1 MDKANFSQLLES
13 AVNDAGVL
21 STCYTTFHGFS
32 IGNQLLAWSQC
43 LERDIPIGPIAT
55 YKRWSELGRQ
65 VKKGQKA
72 IALVQ
77 PVIGNKKDAVTGEKT
92 GDTYRLFVLKNY
104 WFVLDQ
110 TDGPT
115 YSPEQVIPQWDK
127 AKALAALNI
136 SEVKFDHYD
145 GNCQGYAASRT
156 FAINPIAVFP
166 HKTTFHEIAH
176 IVLGHTTEGRCDD
189 NESTPRD
196 IREVEAECT
205 AYILT
210 NILGLGGVE
219 ESRGYVQHWLKG
231 QQISDKS
238 AQKIFS
244 AANKILEAGQEKK
257 EEK

>member
-13 AVNDAGVL
+13 AVNDQGVL

-43 LERDIPIGPIAT
+43 LERNIPVGPIAT

-77 PVIGNKKDAVTGEKT
+77 PVIGNKKDATTGEKT
-92 GDTYRLFVLKNY
+92 GETYRLFVLKNN

-115 YSPEQVIPQWDK
+115 YTPEQTVPQWDK
-127 AKALAALNI
+127 AKALAALDI

-145 GNCQGYAASRT
+145 YNCQGYASSRT
-156 FAINPIAVFP
+156 FAINPLAVFP

-176 IVLGHTTEGRCDD
+176 IVLGHTSEGRCDD
-189 NESTPRD
+189 SESTPRD

-205 AYILT
+205 AYILV
-210 NILGLGGVE
+210 NILGLAGVT

-238 AQKIFS
+238 AQKIL
-244 AANKILEAGQEKK
+244 ATANKILEAGQEKK